1 MDRKIRIA
9 VKEDAKELLALY
21 TPYVEQTAITFEYE
35 APTLDEFEKR
45 IEQTLKKFPYLVAQ
59 QDGQLVG
66 YAYASPFKSRPA
78 YDWAVETTIYIR
90 QDQKKTG
97 LGKELYQALENLL
110 AQQHIL
116 NLYACIAYPTVED
129 EYLTWDSVH
138 FHQRLGYRLVGEFYQ
153 CGYKFGRWY
162 NMVWMEKHLGN
173 HEANPSP
180 VCRFN
185 QRSDLQKKLGD
196 FVPLLTPRGIHPD

>member
-1 MDRKIRIA
+1 M
-9 VKEDAKELLALY
+9 
-21 TPYVEQTAITFEYE
+21 
-35 APTLDEFEKR
+35 
-45 IEQTLKKFPYLVAQ
+45 AQ

-66 YAYASPFKSRPA
+66 YAYAGPFRPRPA

-97 LGKELYQALENLL
+97 LGRELYQALENLL
-110 AQQHIL
+110 SKQHIL

-129 EYLTWDSVH
+129 EYLTRDSVH

-185 QRSDLQKKLGD
+185 
-196 FVPLLTPRGIHPD
+196 